1 MAAYEEHHIT
11 ISRELTQLKY
21 ENDLL
26 RGSTIPPSDLDRE
39 LKVAYHRLSESEH
52 VWHYIH

>member
-52 VWHYIH
+52 AWHYIH